1 MMQAMTRPSQDEPSE
16 GGPNAAALWRAF
28 ESQLRG
34 YAARRVKES
43 ELDDVVQETFLRIH
57 HALESGTEVRDLRG
71 WVFQVLRS
79 AIADHHRKRARSR
92 EESAG
97 EEIDDA
103 PVPSSVG
110 ERAEG
115 ANENERVGGWLPFFI
130 EALPPT
136 QREALRLVEIE
147 GLSQVEAA
155 RRLGVPVATLKSRVQ
170 RGRKRVRDLVQAC
183 CALKQDRRGNVIDWE
198 RKNPC
203 CD

>member
-1 MMQAMTRPSQDEPSE
+1 MT
-16 GGPNAAALWRAF
+16 AAAAPWQQVEA
-28 ESQLRG
+28 QLRPFL
-34 YAARRVKES
+34 ARRVAAADV
-43 ELDDVVQETFLRIH
+43 DDVLQDVFVRIQRGV
-57 HALESGTEVRDLRG
+57 AGVRDDQRFAAWL
-71 WVFQVLRS
+71 FQVARS

-92 EESAG
+92 EDSAG
-97 EEIDDA
+97 DGIDDA
-103 PVPSSVG
+103 PADEG
-110 ERAEG
+110 AEG

-147 GLSQVEAA
+147 GLSQTEAA

-170 RGRKRVRDLVQAC
+170 RGRKSVRELVQAC

-203 CD
+203 CE

>member
-1 MMQAMTRPSQDEPSE
+1 MSSTQSQNSASPE
-16 GGPNAAALWRAF
+16 GAPDSASLWRAF

-57 HALESGTEVRDLRG
+57 RALERGTEVRDLRG

-92 EESAG
+92 EDSAG

-103 PVPSSVG
+103 PTD
-110 ERAEG
+110 EHAEG

-147 GLSQVEAA
+147 GLSQAEAA

-170 RGRKRVRDLVQAC
+170 RGRKRVRELVQAC

-198 RKNPC
+198 RRNPC

>member
-1 MMQAMTRPSQDEPSE
+1 MSSTQAQTSASPE
-16 GGPNAAALWRAF
+16 GAPDSASLWRAF

-57 HALESGTEVRDLRG
+57 RALESGTEVRDLRG

-79 AIADHHRKRARSR
+79 AIADHHRRRARSR
-92 EESAG
+92 EDSAG
-97 EEIDDA
+97 AEIDDA
-103 PVPSSVG
+103 PTD

-147 GLSQVEAA
+147 GLSQAEAA

-170 RGRKRVRDLVQAC
+170 RGRKRVRELVQAC

>member
-1 MMQAMTRPSQDEPSE
+1 MSASPE
-16 GGPNAAALWRAF
+16 GGPDAAALWRAF

-34 YAARRVKES
+34 YAARRVKET

-57 HALESGTEVRDLRG
+57 RALGSGTEVRDLRG

-92 EESAG
+92 EDVAG
-97 EEIDDA
+97 DGIDDA
-103 PVPSSVG
+103 PAG
-110 ERAEG
+110 EGAEG

-147 GLSQVEAA
+147 GLSQTEAA

-170 RGRKRVRDLVQAC
+170 RGRKRVRELVQAC